1 MYRPAVWFVIF
12 LFVGLSCGCG
22 KKKDT
27 TFLPPQTAGM
37 AIVTVADE
45 ERQRLSPDD
54 GVVLLQVMNW
64 LDRDISRRLRDRGF
78 EIALLRDMKS
88 YTSSMG
94 SLLIIHIDSFE
105 PGLAA
110 NLPHREAS
118 GLPSALIVNY
128 RLLDERGALLDQW
141 QDGAESIKGGTYCA
155 RTLNRRAMEKIAAAF
170 QEH

>member
-1 MYRPAVWFVIF
+1 MYRPAVWLVLF

-22 KKKDT
+22 KKDS
-27 TFLPPQTAGM
+27 TFLPSQPAGM

-64 LDRDISRRLRDRGF
+64 LDQDISRRLRDRGF
-78 EIALLRDMKS
+78 NVALLRDMKS
-88 YTSSMG
+88 YTSTMG
-94 SLLIIHIDSFE
+94 PLLIIHIDSFE

-110 NLPHREAS
+110 NLPHRQAS
-118 GLPSALIVNY
+118 GVPSALIVKY
-128 RLLDERGALLDQW
+128 KLLDERGALLDQW
-141 QDGAESIKGGTYCA
+141 QDGAESIKGATYCA

-170 QEH
+170 QER